1 LIREE
6 TSEVNQLL
14 TMSTRELTRLD
25 LMRRLRD
32 GRLTQR
38 EAAAA
43 LHLSTRQV
51 KRLWKA
57 YQREGER
64 ALVSRRRGRPSNR
77 RLDPALTAR
86 ALELIRALY
95 HDFGPTLAHE
105 KLLEVHGL
113 RLSVETLRQL
123 MIGAGLWRARRA
135 RRPSPHQMRS
145 RRPCLGELVQLDGSP
160 HAWFEGR
167 AAKCTLLVF
176 IDDATGRLMQ
186 LLFVA
191 AETTFNYFAA
201 VRAYLTAHGKPAA
214 FYSDKLGVFRVNQ
227 PCLSPGSTGLT
238 QFGRAM
244 RELDI
249 ALICAN
255 TPQAKGRVER
265 ANQTL
270 QDRLVKEL
278 RLRSI
283 SDMDA
288 ANAYAPEF
296 VADFNHRFGV
306 APACAHDAHRPLQP
320 GEELGRILSLVEGR
334 TLSKN
339 LTFSYKKKI
348 YQVST
353 SRPTYAMRGAR
364 VEVREDS
371 EGAVS
376 VEYKGR
382 ALDYTTLAAQPHR
395 AEALP
400 TKLLDAALDLVAR
413 ESQAPRPGRSRHPP
427 PHHPWRKF
435 NYGSNAPPTQYRRD
449 TSKWRT

>member
-1 LIREE
+1 M
-6 TSEVNQLL
+6 TQLL

-25 LMRRLRD
+25 VMRRLHDR
-32 GRLTQR
+32 RLTQR
-38 EAAAA
+38 EAAEA
-43 LHLSTRQV
+43 LGLSTRQV
-51 KRLWKA
+51 QRPWKS
-57 YQREGER
+57 YCREGER

-77 RLDPALTAR
+77 RLAPATLAR
-86 ALELIRALY
+86 AEELIRASY
-95 HDFGPTLAHE
+95 PDFGPTLAHE
-105 KLLEVHGL
+105 KLTEAHGL
-113 RLSVETLRQL
+113 RLSVESVRQL
-123 MIGAGLWRARRA
+123 MIAAGLWQARRA
-135 RRPSPHQMRS
+135 RRPALHRMRE
-145 RRPCLGELVQLDGSP
+145 RRPCLGELVQIDGSP
-160 HAWFEGR
+160 HDWFEGR

-191 AETTFNYFAA
+191 AETTFSYFAA
-201 VRAYLTAHGKPAA
+201 VRAYLTVHGKPAA

-227 PCLSPGSTGLT
+227 PCRLPGTTGLT

-244 RELDI
+244 QELDI
-249 ALICAN
+249 RLICAN

-283 SDMDA
+283 SDMEA

-296 VADFNHRFGV
+296 VAEFNRRFSV
-306 APACAHDAHRPLQP
+306 EPASAHDAHRPLQP
-320 GEELGRILSLVEGR
+320 GEGLDRVLSLVEAR
-334 TLSKN
+334 TLSKS
-339 LTFSYKKKI
+339 LTFSYRKTI
-348 YQVST
+348 YQVET

-364 VEVREDS
+364 VEVREDA
-371 EGAVS
+371 EGSVR

-382 ALDYTTLAAQPHR
+382 LLDYTALDRAAQ
-395 AEALP
+395 
-400 TKLLDAALDLVAR
+400 AAR
-413 ESQAPRPGRSRHPP
+413 PPRPAA

-435 NYGSNAPPTQYRRD
+435 NYGSQAPPAEYRRD

>member
-1 LIREE
+1 M
-6 TSEVNQLL
+6 TQLL
-14 TMSTRELTRLD
+14 TMSTRELSRLD
-25 LMRRLRD
+25 VMQRLRD

-43 LHLSTRQV
+43 LRLSTRQI

-77 RLDPALTAR
+77 RLDPALSAQ
-86 ALELIRALY
+86 ALDLIRRLY
-95 HDFGPTLAHE
+95 SDFGPTLAHE
-105 KLLEVHGL
+105 KLTELHGL
-113 RLSVETLRQL
+113 RLSVESVRQL
-123 MIGAGLWRARRA
+123 MIGSGLWQARRA
-135 RRPSPHQMRS
+135 RRPLLHQMRS
-145 RRPCLGELVQLDGSP
+145 RRPCLGELIQIDGSP
-160 HAWFEGR
+160 HDWFEGR
-167 AAKCTLLVF
+167 APRCTLLVF

-186 LLFVA
+186 LLFVP
-191 AETTFNYFAA
+191 AETTFAYFAA
-201 VRAYLTAHGKPAA
+201 VRAYLTTHGKPAA

-227 PCLSPGSTGLT
+227 PCHLPGTTGLT

-244 RELDI
+244 QELDI
-249 ALICAN
+249 ALICAH

-283 SDMDA
+283 SDMEA

-296 VADFNHRFGV
+296 IAEFNRRF
-306 APACAHDAHRPLQP
+306 AIEPASAHDAHRPLQP
-320 GEELGRILSLVEGR
+320 GEELDRILSLVEAR

-339 LTFSYKKKI
+339 LSFSYKKKI

-353 SRPTYAMRGAR
+353 SRPTYAMRGAQ
-364 VEVREDS
+364 VEVREDAAG
-371 EGAVS
+371 EVR

-382 ALDYTTLAAQPHR
+382 RLDYTMLAAQSRHV
-395 AEALP
+395 ETLP
-400 TKLLDAALDLVAR
+400 NKHLNAALDRVAPTAR
-413 ESQAPRPGRSRHPP
+413 APGAARPHPS

-435 NYGSNAPPTQYRRD
+435 DYGSQAPPEEYRRD